1 MPNEER
7 PKKSHKTLRIVL
19 GVLFS
24 AIAIFCALRPIYI
37 RVKTEREQKAQIA
50 MANENAVRYVREKYG
65 LEPEV
70 VEKNK
75 YDFITSDIFGVM
87 GVRLRAEGREFNVIA
102 DTTKEN
108 GDCLD
113 DFQLDD
119 IKAAFLEKL
128 NEIQPGGKP
137 VRVYFGTDEGGV
149 KGYLYAFMFQEK
161 FNGDNLDELLK
172 NCNIELEMTFADVDF
187 SKSVLPE
194 KLNEYGVT
202 WYKLTSFDTEERR
215 DEFMK
220 LGKITDHSYMLFAPY
235 ITEFVKFEDGVESR
249 RRYKIGSIDDFQ
261 YCWHSDE
268 YEKRGSGAQ
277 AEEPEVSECDD
288 RSFKRHFDK
297 DDEAYAI
304 SKPLSK
310 MYQFNDYYSETCIY
324 YPLSKFDDLD
334 NIGAAWCIDEG
345 IVNSYDILRAEVCGD
360 YAVFTLPG
368 LGEGKMFML
377 VDITDCKDF
386 VPEWRKNR
394 T

>member
-1 MPNEER
+1 MQNEEL
-7 PKKSHKTLRIVL
+7 PKKSHKTLQIVL

-24 AIAIFCALRPIYI
+24 AIAIFCAVRPIFI
-37 RVKTEREQKAQIA
+37 RVKTEREQKAQLA
-50 MANENAVRYVREKYG
+50 MAKENAVRYVREKYG
-65 LEPEV
+65 FEPEI
-70 VEKNK
+70 VEKTK
-75 YDFITSDIFGVM
+75 YDFITADIFGVM
-87 GVRLRAEGREFNVIA
+87 GVRLCAEGREFNVIA
-102 DTTKEN
+102 ETTKES

-113 DFQLDD
+113 DFQLDE

-137 VRVYFGTDEGGV
+137 VKVYFSTDEGGV
-149 KGYLYAFMFQEK
+149 KGYLYAYMFQEK

-172 NCNIELEMTFADVDF
+172 NRHIELEMTFADVDF
-187 SKSVLPE
+187 SKSALPE

-202 WYKLTSFDTEERR
+202 RYRLTSFDTEARL

-220 LGKITDHSYMLFAPY
+220 PGVITDHSYMLYAPY
-235 ITEFVKFEDGVESR
+235 ITDYIELKGGEESR
-249 RRYKIGSIDDFQ
+249 MSYNLGSFDDFQ
-261 YCWHSDE
+261 YCWFPE
-268 YEKRGSGAQ
+268 YYAKFEYTTH
-277 AEEPEVSECDD
+277 PENVEASECDD
-288 RSFKRHFDK
+288 SSFKRHFDE
-297 DDEAYAI
+297 DDEAFAI

-310 MYQFNDYYSETCIY
+310 IYKLNDGYGETCIY
-324 YPLSKFDDLD
+324 YPLSEFDDLD
-334 NIGAAWCIDEG
+334 TVGAAWCIDEG

-394 T
+394 S